1 LKAVDASRWQI
12 PNDFQDIESECHERK
27 DIARRVVGHWPVDAI
42 AGNPVASRGR
52 VIERHHKS
60 SDPNRPSAILFR
72 TQSRFA
78 VGVQQSRVVVETLY
92 TKSHSP

>member
-12 PNDFQDIESECHERK
+12 PNDFQDLESERRERK
-27 DIARRVVGHWPVDAI
+27 DIARRVVGHVDAI
-42 AGNPVASRGR
+42 AGNPVASPRR

-78 VGVQQSRVVVETLY
+78 VGVQQSRVVVETLF